1 MEIILPFLSIILL
14 GFSAYFSSSEVAL
27 FSLSTPQVKVF
38 QKSRDYRKHLIAKL
52 IHRSRDLLVTVFI
65 MNTLVN
71 ILLQNTF
78 SSMFQSF
85 SGWALKVGFP
95 LLLTLIFG
103 EIIPKN
109 YGLQNN
115 ISLAQ
120 KVAPSIYWIQ
130 KALEPIR
137 KGVVFLTQ
145 FVSQSFFFYLRK
157 GESISQEELIH
168 ALQASKASGVLT
180 EEEADLALGYLNLQN
195 KTVREVMRPKED
207 ILYYSVNEPL
217 SKLVYLFVDQ
227 ECSRVPI
234 CEKQLDEVIGIISA
248 KQYFINRQK
257 INTPEDLQKFAEKP
271 FFIPETI
278 SARIL
283 LKKFE
288 STGKHFAI
296 VVDEYGSISGIITD
310 EDIAEVV
317 VGDISDLRDAE
328 VNYTKQSQNE
338 IIASGKM
345 DIVELIDI
353 FDAPLPNPQ
362 NMVTVGGWLMAK
374 LGEIPKVG
382 SQIETES
389 YLFKVLSSEPHKI
402 KKIYIRHK
410 KDRLKASH
418 EL

>member
-14 GFSAYFSSSEVAL
+14 GLSAYFSSSEVAL
-27 FSLSTPQVKVF
+27 FSLSPPQVKVF
-38 QKSRDYRKHLIAKL
+38 QKSRDNRKHLIAKL
-52 IHRSRDLLVTVFI
+52 IHRSRDLLVTIFI
-65 MNTLVN
+65 MNTVVN

-78 SSMFQSF
+78 SSMFQNF

-115 ISLAQ
+115 ISLSQ
-120 KVAPSIYWIQ
+120 KVAPSIYWLQ
-130 KALEPIR
+130 KALDPIR

-145 FVSQSFFFYLRK
+145 FVSQAFFFYLRK

-168 ALQASKASGVLT
+168 ALEASKESGVLT

-207 ILYYSVNEPL
+207 ILYYSVNESL

-234 CEKQLDEVIGIISA
+234 CEKQLDEVVGIISA
-248 KQYFINRQK
+248 KQFFINRQK
-257 INTPEDLQKFAEKP
+257 INQPEDLQKFAEKP

-353 FDAPLPNPQ
+353 FEDPLPNPQ
-362 NMVTVGGWLMAK
+362 NMVTIGGWLMAK

-410 KDRLKASH
+410 KDRLKANH

>member
-14 GFSAYFSSSEVAL
+14 GLSAYFSSSEVAL
-27 FSLSTPQVKVF
+27 FSLSPHQVKVF
-38 QKSRDYRKHLIAKL
+38 QKSRDNRKHLIAKL

-65 MNTLVN
+65 MNTVVN

-78 SSMFQSF
+78 SSMFQNF

-115 ISLAQ
+115 ISLSQ
-120 KVAPSIYWIQ
+120 KVAPSIYWLQ
-130 KALEPIR
+130 KALDPIR

-145 FVSQSFFFYLRK
+145 FVSQTFFFYLRK

-168 ALQASKASGVLT
+168 ALEASKESGVLT

-207 ILYYSVNEPL
+207 ILYYSVNESL

-234 CEKQLDEVIGIISA
+234 CEKQLDEVVGIISA
-248 KQYFINRQK
+248 KQFFINRQK
-257 INTPEDLQKFAEKP
+257 INQPEDLHKFAEKP

-310 EDIAEVV
+310 EDLAEVV

-353 FDAPLPNPQ
+353 FEDPLPNPQ

-410 KDRLKASH
+410 KDRLKANH